1 MSKEELI
8 KAIREIYTLWQKNK
22 LLEDTTE
29 DIDFILDKIIQKIGK

>member
-1 MSKEELI
+1 MTQKELED
-8 KAIREIYTLWQKNK
+8 AIREIYTLWQKNK

>member
-1 MSKEELI
+1 MNKEELI
-8 KAIREIYTLWQKNK
+8 KAIREIYILWQKNK

>member
-8 KAIREIYTLWQKNK
+8 KAIREIYILWQKNK